1 LEGEVEDG
9 GGLGYGAGGVEE
21 ELPVALVEEEAE
33 GEPRAEESGKEREG
47 EGFGEPEGVDD
58 FDGGVGALFLGWL
71 AGGVGFGWR
80 HCDPGVDSSC

>member
-1 LEGEVEDG
+1 
-9 GGLGYGAGGVEE
+9 
-21 ELPVALVEEEAE
+21 
-33 GEPRAEESGKEREG
+33 
-47 EGFGEPEGVDD
+47 VDD